1 MTLNIGTIDRIL
13 RVLLGSLLIIW
24 VIMGGPLWAWLGAVL
39 VATGL
44 VKFCPAYAIFGIK
57 TSKTKG

>member
-1 MTLNIGTIDRIL
+1 MTLNVGTIDRIL

-44 VKFCPAYAIFGIK
+44 IKFCPAYAIFGVK
-57 TSKTKG
+57 TCKTKG

>member
-24 VIMGGPLWAWLGAVL
+24 VIIGGPLWAWLGAVL